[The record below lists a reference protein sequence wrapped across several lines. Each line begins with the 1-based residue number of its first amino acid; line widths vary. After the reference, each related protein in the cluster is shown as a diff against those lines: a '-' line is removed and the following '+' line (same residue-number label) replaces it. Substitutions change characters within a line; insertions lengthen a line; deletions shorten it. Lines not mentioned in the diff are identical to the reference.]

1 MKNILLR
8 LMFAVFVIGSFSVVF
23 FTLFGENNQ
32 TTNTNIDK
40 TQTIEK
46 NNTNDTWGT
55 LETTQPTPEAIVEET
70 TQPTPEAIVEETT
83 QPTPEAIVEETP
95 QPTPE
100 AIVEETKQECI
111 DRVTNEL
118 IERDRGEVVT
128 QSKMEAYMLVYR
140 VRCNLTPNR

>member
-70 TQPTPEAIVEETT
+70 
-83 QPTPEAIVEETP
+83 
-95 QPTPE
+95 
-100 AIVEETKQECI
+100 KQECI

>member
-70 TQPTPEAIVEETT
+70 TQPTPEAIVEET
-83 QPTPEAIVEETP
+83 P

>member
-70 TQPTPEAIVEETT
+70 P

>member
-8 LMFAVFVIGSFSVVF
+8 LMFAVFVIGSFSVVL

-55 LETTQPTPEAIVEET
+55 LETP
-70 TQPTPEAIVEETT
+70 

-95 QPTPE
+95 QSTPE
-100 AIVEETKQECI
+100 VIVEETPQSTPEVIAEETKQECI